1 MELTNKQKI
10 ILCDS
15 VGIDKLLYSLP
26 QKDFV
31 VALGVHSY
39 YEIEKKLGCTRS
51 WITHKMRLGIIPEP
65 SQKIM
70 RSWYFT
76 PEEVTLVEKV
86 WKKQSLENRRNKV

>member
-1 MELTNKQKI
+1 MNLTDKQKI
-10 ILCDS
+10 KLCDS
-15 VGIDKLLYSLP
+15 AGIDKLLYSLS

-51 WITHKMRLGIIPEP
+51 WLTHKMRLGKIPEP

-76 PEEVTLVEKV
+76 SEEVTQIEKV
-86 WKKQSLENRRNKV
+86 WKKQSSFNK